1 MRVTRKSGL
10 DNGEVVNA
18 PPEWC
23 RWKEKRE
30 REVQMLGNR
39 SSLAAEE
46 AAEEFRNS
54 QQTGLTRSE
63 SAASRANASKKAY
76 YLNLLR

>member
-18 PPEWC
+18 PPDWC
-23 RWKEKRE
+23 RWKEKRKQ
-30 REVQMLGNR
+30 EVQMLGNR

-46 AAEEFRNS
+46 AEFQNS

-63 SAASRANASKKAY
+63 SAASRANASKNAY